1 MSGTEYSD
9 ITLDGVTYRVW
20 SAFSGDG
27 SPDEQLENVMLR
39 SVESGE
45 EIGKVKDWHEEEIRR
60 IERESLLAMG
70 FSEEETEEA
79 LDEYE
84 EQFGLSM

>member
-1 MSGTEYSD
+1 
-9 ITLDGVTYRVW
+9 
-20 SAFSGDG
+20 
-27 SPDEQLENVMLR
+27 MLR

-70 FSEEETEEA
+70 FSEEETQEA